1 MMNTYEKSVFLN
13 AFLVVLWYHVLA
25 IEVMKMKLIVGLGN
39 PGKEYENTRHN
50 SGFCVMDELAKE
62 CQVQIEQKKF
72 KSLIAT
78 TRIHGEQVML
88 MKPQTY
94 MNNSGEAVI
103 EAVKFY
109 HIDLEDILVIYDD
122 MDMPIGKIRLRE
134 KGSAGGQN
142 GVKSIIAH
150 LHTQDFKRIRVGIGK
165 DSRVPIVDWVLG
177 KIRKEELE
185 DYHQAVCMAKDAAI
199 YSISHSFVDTMSH
212 FNKK

>member
-1 MMNTYEKSVFLN
+1 MNTYEKSVFLN

-165 DSRVPIVDWVLG
+165 DSRVPVVDWVLG

-199 YSISHSFVDTMSH
+199 YSISHSFVDTMSR

>member
-165 DSRVPIVDWVLG
+165 DSRVPVVDWVLG